1 MKFRI
6 RNRWVVVIGAILS
19 QLAIGALYAWSHF
32 NVPISV
38 AIERNITQVYTIY
51 TIALA
56 VFAVTMNLT
65 GWLQL
70 KWGPRI
76 TSLIGGI
83 LYSGGVLLCAVA
95 AFAKSLAAFYIFF
108 GVITGAGVAFIY
120 VCQLATLVKWFPN
133 RKGAI
138 TGLATAGFALGGFMF
153 SNIYQAL
160 FKAKVYTPE
169 KVSIIFLIVGSIFA
183 VMTIGGALLLDVP
196 EQEKALDVPKQE
208 IEQTNDKITEGKNF
222 NRRDMLKTGNFYKL
236 LFSDMLALMP
246 GLLIIGLAKNIALDT
261 SYIAGVTDY
270 TAAVVVSLIA
280 IINAGGRLLSG
291 ALADKF
297 GAVNV
302 YRTMYVVTIISLV
315 VLAFVPMSLPVFIIA
330 IFGVAIAY
338 GSFLSLVPTITGSL
352 FGGKNFSA
360 NYALVF
366 QAYGIAAL
374 SGILIKS
381 FTTVTNTMFIIAM
394 STTILGFIISMFIKP
409 PKEQQEDEKEDVT
422 EDEVIEEAV
431 EEIAEEVT
439 DEPEELEES
448 NS

>member
-1 MKFRI
+1 MKLNMNFRI
-6 RNRWVVVIGAILS
+6 RNRWLVVIGAISS
-19 QLAIGALYAWSHF
+19 QLGIGALYAWSHF
-32 NVPISV
+32 NEPISI
-38 AIERNITQVYTIY
+38 AFGWSITSVYTTY

-56 VFAVTMNLT
+56 TFALTMNLT

-83 LYSGGVLLCAVA
+83 LYSGGVLLSSL
-95 AFAKSLAAFYIFF
+95 AKSHAALYIFY
-108 GVITGAGVAFIY
+108 GVITGAGVAFVY

-153 SNIYQAL
+153 SNILKAL
-160 FKAKVYTPE
+160 FNVEDIYLTPE
-169 KVSIIFLIVGSIFA
+169 KISITFLIVGSIFA

-196 EQEKALDVPKQE
+196 EQEKA
-208 IEQTNDKITEGKNF
+208 QTNDKFTEGKNF
-222 NRRDMLKTGNFYKL
+222 NRLEMLKTGNFYKL

-246 GLLIIGLAKNIALDT
+246 GLLIIGLAKDIGQDPEYLGLNY
-261 SYIAGVTDY
+261 S
-270 TAAVVVSLIA
+270 TAALIVSIIA

-291 ALADKF
+291 ALADKL
-297 GAVNV
+297 GALNV
-302 YRTMYVVTIISLV
+302 YRTMYVVTIISLA

-338 GSFLSLVPTITGSL
+338 GSFLSLVPTITGRL
-352 FGGKNFSA
+352 FGGNNFSA

-381 FTTVTNTMFIIAM
+381 LTTETNYMFMIAM
-394 STTILGFIISMFIKP
+394 STTILGFIIAMLIKP
-409 PKEQQEDEKEDVT
+409 SNGQQEDEKEDEK
-422 EDEVIEEAV
+422 EDESDTVHLTSNLEDNS
-431 EEIAEEVT
+431 T
-439 DEPEELEES
+439 EES
-448 NS
+448 NESNS

>member
-6 RNRWVVVIGAILS
+6 RNRWLVVIGAMSS

-32 NVPISV
+32 NEPISK
-38 AIERNITQVYTIY
+38 AFGWSITSVYTTY

-56 VFAVTMNLT
+56 TFALTMILT

-70 KWGPRI
+70 KWGPRR

-83 LYSGGVLLCAVA
+83 LYSGGVLLCSL
-95 AFAKSLAAFYIFF
+95 AKSHAAFYIFY

-133 RKGAI
+133 KKGAI
-138 TGLATAGFALGGFMF
+138 TGLATAGFALGAFMF
-153 SNIYQAL
+153 SNILKAL
-160 FKAKVYTPE
+160 FKVENVAEYTPE
-169 KVSIIFLIVGSIFA
+169 KISITFLIVGSIFA

-196 EQEKALDVPKQE
+196 EQKKA
-208 IEQTNDKITEGKNF
+208 QTNEKFTEGKNY
-222 NRRDMLKTGNFYKL
+222 NRLEMLKTGNFYKL

-246 GLLIIGLAKNIALDT
+246 GLLIIGLAKDIGQDPAYLGLNY
-261 SYIAGVTDY
+261 S
-270 TAAVVVSLIA
+270 TAALIVSIIA

-297 GAVNV
+297 GALNV
-302 YRTMYVVTIISLV
+302 YRTMYAVTIISLA
-315 VLAFVPMSLPVFIIA
+315 VLAFVPMSLPLFIIA

-338 GSFLSLVPTITGSL
+338 GSFLSLVPTITGRL

-381 FTTVTNTMFIIAM
+381 FTTETNLMFIIAM
-394 STTILGFIISMFIKP
+394 STTILGFIIAMFIKP
-409 PKEQQEDEKEDVT
+409 SKGLQEVEKEVESDTVHLT
-422 EDEVIEEAV
+422 SNLEDKS
-431 EEIAEEVT
+431 T
-439 DEPEELEES
+439 KGFK
-448 NS
+448 

>member
-1 MKFRI
+1 MNFRI
-6 RNRWVVVIGAILS
+6 RNRWLVVIGAISS
-19 QLAIGALYAWSHF
+19 QLGIGALYAWSHF
-32 NVPISV
+32 NEPISI
-38 AIERNITQVYTIY
+38 AFGWSITSVYTTY

-56 VFAVTMNLT
+56 TFALTMNFT

-70 KWGPRI
+70 KLGPRI

-83 LYSGGVLLCAVA
+83 LYSGGVLLSSL
-95 AFAKSLAAFYIFF
+95 AKSHAAFYIFY
-108 GVITGAGVAFIY
+108 GVITGAGVAFVY

-153 SNIYQAL
+153 SNILKAL
-160 FKAKVYTPE
+160 FNVEDIYLTPE
-169 KVSIIFLIVGSIFA
+169 KISVTFLIVGSIFA

-196 EQEKALDVPKQE
+196 EQEIV
-208 IEQTNDKITEGKNF
+208 QTNGMFTEGKNF
-222 NRRDMLKTGNFYKL
+222 NRLEMLKTGNFYKL
-236 LFSDMLALMP
+236 LFSDLLALMP
-246 GLLIIGLAKNIALDT
+246 GLLIIGLAKDIGQDPEYLGLNY
-261 SYIAGVTDY
+261 S
-270 TAAVVVSLIA
+270 TAALIVSIIA

-291 ALADKF
+291 ALADKL
-297 GAVNV
+297 GALNV
-302 YRTMYVVTIISLV
+302 YRTMYAVTIISLA

-338 GSFLSLVPTITGSL
+338 GSFLSLVPTITERL

-381 FTTVTNTMFIIAM
+381 FTTETNYMFIIAM
-394 STTILGFIISMFIKP
+394 STTILGFIIAMFIKA
-409 PKEQQEDEKEDVT
+409 PKRQQEDEKEDESDTVHLT
-422 EDEVIEEAV
+422 SNLEDNS
-431 EEIAEEVT
+431 T
-439 DEPEELEES
+439 EES
-448 NS
+448 NESNS

>member
-6 RNRWVVVIGAILS
+6 RNRWIVVIGAISS

-32 NVPISV
+32 NEPISI
-38 AIERNITQVYTIY
+38 AFGWSITSVYTTY

-56 VFAVTMNLT
+56 TFALTMNLT

-70 KWGPRI
+70 KLGPRI

-83 LYSGGVLLCAVA
+83 LYSSGVLLSSL
-95 AFAKSLAAFYIFF
+95 AKSHAAFYIFY
-108 GVITGAGVAFIY
+108 GVITGAGVAFVY

-133 RKGAI
+133 HKGAI

-153 SNIYQAL
+153 SNILKAL
-160 FKAKVYTPE
+160 FNVEDIYLTPE
-169 KVSIIFLIVGSIFA
+169 KISITFLIVGSIFA

-196 EQEKALDVPKQE
+196 EQEKA
-208 IEQTNDKITEGKNF
+208 QTNDKFTEGKNF
-222 NRRDMLKTGNFYKL
+222 NRREMLKNGNFYKL
-236 LFSDMLALMP
+236 LFSDLLALMP
-246 GLLIIGLAKNIALDT
+246 GLLIIGLAKDIGQEFVGLNY
-261 SYIAGVTDY
+261 S
-270 TAAVVVSLIA
+270 TAALIVSIIA

-291 ALADKF
+291 ALADKL
-297 GAVNV
+297 GALNV
-302 YRTMYVVTIISLV
+302 YRTMYVVTIISLA

-338 GSFLSLVPTITGSL
+338 GSFLSLVPTITGRL
-352 FGGKNFSA
+352 FGGKYFSA

-381 FTTVTNTMFIIAM
+381 FTTETNYMFLIAM
-394 STTILGFIISMFIKP
+394 GTTILGFIISMFIKP
-409 PKEQQEDEKEDVT
+409 SKGQQEDEKEDESDTVHLT
-422 EDEVIEEAV
+422 SNLEDNS
-431 EEIAEEVT
+431 T
-439 DEPEELEES
+439 EES
-448 NS
+448 NESNS